1 MLLRDLQNLLG
12 ALNGVDVDLDVQDFL
27 VTDSNLL
34 GMLENPEVSR
44 ASAEK
49 LLINE
54 RDDELRVTL
63 YLEAELL
70 ERLADRDPRD
80 YLGHA
85 NLSDFCKVLEGISHF
100 IYLAWNAGH
109 DKSVTL
115 MEMEMQAEVDKY
127 VAARALLQNQST
139 GSLGRT
145 LYDRLFA
152 APRFE
157 PDLDDD
163 EYVRYRDASTFAGQ
177 YCRTLERRFPSE
189 SLAYEMM
196 QDLRTFYRLPQPDKL
211 SHIKTKSFA

>member
-12 ALNGVDVDLDVQDFL
+12 TLNGVDVGLDIHDFL
-27 VTDSNLL
+27 VTDSKLL
-34 GMLENPEVSR
+34 GMLENSAVSR
-44 ASAEK
+44 PSAEK
-49 LLINE
+49 LLINQS
-54 RDDELRVTL
+54 DDELFVTL
-63 YLEAELL
+63 FLEAELL

-85 NLSDFCKVLEGISHF
+85 NLADFCKVLEGISHF

-152 APRFE
+152 APCFA
-157 PDLDDD
+157 PDLCDD
-163 EYVRYRDASTFAGQ
+163 EYVRYRDASTLAGQ
-177 YCRTLERRFPSE
+177 YCRTLEKRFPSE

-196 QDLRTFYRLPQPDKL
+196 QDLRTFFRLPQPDKL

>member
-12 ALNGVDVDLDVQDFL
+12 TLNGVDVDLDVQDFL
-27 VTDSNLL
+27 VTDMNLL
-34 GMLENPEVSR
+34 SLLENPDYARVC
-44 ASAEK
+44 AEK
-49 LLINE
+49 LLIQE
-54 RDDELRVTL
+54 CDDELCVTL

-70 ERLADRDPRD
+70 ARLADSDPRD

-127 VAARALLQNQST
+127 IVARALLQNQTT

-145 LYDRLFA
+145 LYDRLFGE
-152 APRFE
+152 PRFA
-157 PDLDDD
+157 PDLGED
-163 EYVRYRDASTFAGQ
+163 EYVRYRDASALAGQ

-211 SHIKTKSFA
+211 SHINTKSFA

>member
-1 MLLRDLQNLLG
+1 MLLRDLQKLLG
-12 ALNGVDVDLDVQDFL
+12 TLNGVNVDLDVHDFL
-27 VTDSNLL
+27 VTDINLL
-34 GMLENPEVSR
+34 GILEADDSAR

-49 LLINE
+49 LLIQE
-54 RDDELRVTL
+54 CDDELCVTL

-70 ERLADRDPRD
+70 ERLAEKDPRD

-100 IYLAWNAGH
+100 IYLAWNAGN

-139 GSLGRT
+139 GSLGRS

-152 APRFE
+152 EPRFAS
-157 PDLDDD
+157 DLGDD
-163 EYVRYRDASTFAGQ
+163 ELVRYRDASNFAGQ
-177 YCRTLERRFPSE
+177 YCRTLERRFPAE
-189 SLAYEMM
+189 SLVREMM
-196 QDLRTFYRLPQPDKL
+196 QDLRTFYRLPQPEKL